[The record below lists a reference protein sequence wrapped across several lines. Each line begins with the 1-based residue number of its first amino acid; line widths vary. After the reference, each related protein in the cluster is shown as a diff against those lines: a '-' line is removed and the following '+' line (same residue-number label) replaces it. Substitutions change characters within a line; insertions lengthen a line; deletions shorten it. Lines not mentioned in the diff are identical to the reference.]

1 MNSPDPDKTNK
12 ETLEY
17 LLGIV
22 VENREQR
29 CSEIRDSARSQANEI
44 LKQAHTRVRSR
55 VHHHIVMLREKYL
68 QRISAAQS
76 RNQTLIRQQRQLA
89 DKEVL
94 DTAWPLLREALRAL
108 WNDSASRDRWLDAA
122 ITSASSSFLQDDWQI
137 EHPVDFNVED
147 QQRLKHYLTNIDNR
161 SAELSASDDIEAGI
175 RITVNGTVMD
185 ATIEGLLQQKRVLEA
200 RLIARMKRELAGH
213 D

>member
-1 MNSPDPDKTNK
+1 VNSPDPDKMNK

-22 VENREQR
+22 VENQEQR
-29 CSEIRDSARSQANEI
+29 CSEIRDSARSQANEM

-137 EHPVDFNVED
+137 EHPFDFNVED
-147 QQRLKHYLTNIDNR
+147 QQRLKHYLANIDNR

-175 RITVNGTVMD
+175 RILVNGTVMD

-200 RLIARMKRELAGH
+200 RLIARMKLELPGH